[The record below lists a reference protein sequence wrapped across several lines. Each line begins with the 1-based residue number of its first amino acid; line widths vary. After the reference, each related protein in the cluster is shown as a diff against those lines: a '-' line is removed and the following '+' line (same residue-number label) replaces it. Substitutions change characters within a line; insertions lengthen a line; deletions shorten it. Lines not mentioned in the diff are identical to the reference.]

1 MKSKNG
7 KVKMERGEVRVGNF
21 FIKEEAEHFKMQD
34 ISSMF
39 TLRVKKQT
47 FPGAWIAN
55 MLNRGEGGRESLHVY
70 VATLLAVLSP
80 APDDVYVAALAEA
93 SNDCL
98 RRHRE
103 LYGMKD
109 VSDEEQE
116 KVLEEE
122 QEKAEFIEQV
132 KQLEKDGGKR

>member
-1 MKSKNG
+1 MKVKNG
-7 KVKMERGEVRVGNF
+7 KAKLEAGEVRVGNF
-21 FIKEEAEHFKMQD
+21 FIKEESGHFKMQD
-34 ISSMF
+34 ISSLF
-39 TLRVKKQT
+39 SLRVSKQT

-55 MLNRGEGGRESLHVY
+55 MLKQGEGGLESLHVY

-80 APDDVYVAALAEA
+80 APDDVYVTALAEA

-98 RRHRE
+98 RRHQE

-116 KVLEEE
+116 KILEAER
-122 QEKAEFIEQV
+122 EKAEFIEQV
-132 KQLEKDGGKR
+132 RDLEKDGGKG